1 MDGSHNMDN
10 LIDLWMKDHVLIHI
24 AWYSWQFWFSFLTEE
39 EDKFWIPPPPL
50 AGDASTEQNAIENAD
65 GQTDLLR
72 PMVRACRE
80 YCTCIFKIF
89 APKPPAS
96 TPIDQHVHA
105 HPFLFSPPSIGK
117 VFFVNK
123 TRSSNV
129 LFASPQS
136 HLMQGKGTQWRY
148 YCLCIVVGIA

>member
-1 MDGSHNMDN
+1 
-10 LIDLWMKDHVLIHI
+10 MKDHVLIHI

-39 EDKFWIPPPPL
+39 DKFWIPRSPAL
-50 AGDASTEQNAIENAD
+50 GDASTEQNAIENAD

-72 PMVRACRE
+72 PMVCVRAVRACVDWHATRQSS
-80 YCTCIFKIF
+80 TCIFKIF

-105 HPFLFSPPSIGK
+105 HPFLFSPPSIDK